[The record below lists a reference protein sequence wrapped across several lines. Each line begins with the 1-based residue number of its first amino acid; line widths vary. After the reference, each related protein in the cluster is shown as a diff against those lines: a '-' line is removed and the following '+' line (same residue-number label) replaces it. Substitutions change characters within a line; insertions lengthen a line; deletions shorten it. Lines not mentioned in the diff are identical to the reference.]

1 MTTISDN
8 LRRIYRTLPEG
19 VELVA
24 VSKFHPVEKLREAYA
39 AGQRIFGESREQE
52 LEQKVCQ
59 MPDDVPTR

>member
-24 VSKFHPVEKLREAYA
+24 VSKFHPV
-39 AGQRIFGESREQE
+39 
-52 LEQKVCQ
+52 
-59 MPDDVPTR
+59 